1 MAMEALTQIL
11 RDIGVEADDI
21 RADVRLR
28 ADLALDSTET
38 ASLELELERR
48 FGVKVDLWDAKDFSL
63 SELGALIEAA
73 A

>member
-1 MAMEALTQIL
+1 MEALTQIL

>member
-1 MAMEALTQIL
+1 MEALRQIL
-11 RDIGVEADDI
+11 RDIGVEEDAI

-48 FGVKVDLWDAKDFSL
+48 FGVRVDLWDAKDFSL
-63 SELGALIEAA
+63 SELSALIEAEA
-73 A
+73 